1 MKTKTELLEEKLAAN
16 EYIIGTQCDI
26 PNLRVLDMVTTTDY
40 DVIWIDT
47 EHHPINSESLH
58 DMLMLLS
65 YKKSAAIVRIVENN
79 PAVVKPILDMGA
91 DGIIFPNVRSAEEA
105 RLCVASATYPPE
117 GIRGFAPGRGAL
129 KYGAITTE
137 EYIAHAAKKIWKIIQ
152 LEDYRVLDCL
162 DDILA
167 VPGIDMLLI
176 GPWDMSGSMGVL
188 NQTDHPEL
196 KKVFDAIMEK
206 ANAAGMPV
214 AICCTPAQVPE
225 WLARGVKAL
234 WIGGDTGFIAGGA
247 AGHYKSLLEMCRD
260 YQESQKEG

>member
-1 MKTKTELLEEKLAAN
+1 MKTKTELLEEKMAAG

-26 PNLRVLDMVTTTDY
+26 PSLRVLDMVTTTDY
-40 DVIWIDT
+40 DIIWIDT
-47 EHHPINSESLH
+47 EHHPINSESLNN
-58 DMLMLLS
+58 MLLLLAH
-65 YKKSAAIVRIVENN
+65 KKSAAIVRIVENN

-129 KYGAITTE
+129 KYGQINTQ
-137 EYIAHAAKKIWKIIQ
+137 EYIEHDAKKIWKIIQ

-162 DDILA
+162 DEILK
-167 VPGIDMLLI
+167 VPGISMLLI

-188 NQTDHPEL
+188 NQTDNPEL
-196 KKVFDAIMEK
+196 KKVFDKIMEK
-206 ANAAGMPV
+206 ANAAEMPV

-225 WLARGVKAL
+225 WLARGVKGL
-234 WIGGDTGFIAGGA
+234 WIGGDMGFLSGGA
-247 AGHYKSLLEMCRD
+247 AGHYESLKEMCNT
-260 YQESQKEG
+260 YKGSAAV

>member
-1 MKTKTELLEEKLAAN
+1 MKTKTELLEEKMSRG

-40 DVIWIDT
+40 DIIWIDT
-47 EHHPINSESLH
+47 EHHPINSESLNN
-58 DMLMLLS
+58 MLLLLAH
-65 YKKSAAIVRIVENN
+65 KKSAAIVRIVENN

-129 KYGAITTE
+129 KYGQITTE
-137 EYIAHAAKKIWKIIQ
+137 QYIEHDAKKIWKIIQ

-162 DDILA
+162 DEILE
-167 VPGIDMLLI
+167 VPGISMLLI

-196 KKVFDAIMEK
+196 KKIFDKIMEK
-206 ANAAGMPV
+206 AGAAKMPV
-214 AICCTPAQVPE
+214 MICCTPAQVPQ
-225 WLARGVKAL
+225 WLARGVKGL
-234 WIGGDTGFIAGGA
+234 WIGGDMGFIAAGA
-247 AGHYKSLLEMCRD
+247 AQHHKNLQEMCD
-260 YQESQKEG
+260 NYKGKSAS

>member
-1 MKTKTELLEEKLAAN
+1 MKTKTELLEEKMAGG

-26 PNLRVLDMVTTTDY
+26 PNLRVLDLVASADY
-40 DVIWIDT
+40 DIIWIDT

-58 DMLMLLS
+58 DMLLLLAH
-65 YKKSAAIVRIVENN
+65 KKSAAVVRIVAND
-79 PAVVKPILDMGA
+79 PALVKPVLDMGA

-129 KYGAITTE
+129 KYGRITTE
-137 EYIAHAAKKIWKIIQ
+137 QYIEHDSKKIWKIIQ

-167 VPGIDMLLI
+167 VPGVSMLLI

-196 KKVFDAIMEK
+196 KKVFDKIMEK
-206 ANAAGMPV
+206 ANVAGMPV

-225 WLARGVKAL
+225 WLERGVKGL
-234 WIGGDTGFIAGGA
+234 WIGGDMGFIAGGA
-247 AGHYKSLLEMCRD
+247 AGHHASVKEMCD
-260 YQESQKEG
+260 EYKAKGNL